1 MSQERDL
8 FVGVSGGGTYT
19 RSVVMDAQGKIY
31 GRGLGGPANH
41 NFSGPAI
48 VNRSVYDA
56 IRGAIADVPLERI
69 RMVAAAILA
78 PNHYFSA
85 AIEELLPDIPF
96 QRWEE
101 AEVAAH
107 GIVDEDH
114 PGIVLIAGTG
124 SRAVAFCPDGSRV
137 SIGGWGMPL
146 GDEGGASTLGWW
158 ALQAATRAFESYG
171 PPTTLQAMVFEH
183 LGITTRPELIQRLYH
198 QGLPRHELGM
208 LAPKVVA
215 CAEAGDQVARQ
226 LLERAGQELAHLIV
240 SVTRKAQLDCSPL
253 VVAMIGGVLKA
264 GPLLLDHFYARLAES
279 GLPFECVVPE
289 QPSEVGAVLRTL
301 KRLV

>member
-8 FVGVSGGGTYT
+8 IVGVSGGGTYT
-19 RSVVMDAQGKIY
+19 RSVVMDRAGTIY
-31 GRGLGGPANH
+31 ARGLGGPANH
-41 NFSGPAI
+41 NFSSPAI
-48 VNRSVYDA
+48 VNRSVADA
-56 IRGAIADVPLERI
+56 IRSAIADIPRERI
-69 RMVAAAILA
+69 GLLCAAILA

-85 AIEELLPDIPF
+85 AIEELLPDVPF

-107 GIVDEDH
+107 GIVDEEH

-124 SRAVAFCPDGSRV
+124 SRAVAFCPDGRRV

-171 PPTTLQAMVFEH
+171 PPTTLQPMIFEH
-183 LGITTRPELIQRLYH
+183 LGISTRPELIQRIYH

-208 LAPKVVA
+208 IAPKVVA
-215 CAEAGDQVARQ
+215 CAEHGDEVARQ
-226 LLERAGQELAHLIV
+226 LVVRAGQELAHLIV
-240 SVTRKAQLDCSPL
+240 SVAHKAQLDTGPI
-253 VVAMIGGVLKA
+253 VVATIGGVLRA
-264 GPLLLDHFYARLAES
+264 GPLLLDPFYTRLAKS
-279 GLPFECVVPE
+279 GLAITCIEPE
-289 QPSEVGAVLRTL
+289 QASEIGAVLRSL
-301 KRLV
+301 KQLV